1 MQPTTHAGLA
11 LMNHTLNRE
20 GSQYVSSGPGL
31 LTVVNQLL
39 SGFIKNI
46 VWGFF
51 KYFFGGGGGGSTN
64 WDVFV
69 IIEGR
74 FQLYLVWI

>member
-31 LTVVNQLL
+31 LTVVNQVL
-39 SGFIKNI
+39 SKILCGGILRVFL
-46 VWGFF
+46 W
-51 KYFFGGGGGGSTN
+51 GGGGG
-64 WDVFV
+64 
-69 IIEGR
+69 
-74 FQLYLVWI
+74 QY